1 MALLNNLRSTQ
12 LSIILLLT
20 SLGLLSQL
28 THANATPQW
37 QQTIDQGAGDTVYW
51 HAWGG
56 DVRTNNFITWVGEQT
71 EILYDV
77 KVKQVK
83 LSSTSEAVTQV
94 LAEKAAGQ
102 NTDGAVDMIWING
115 ANFLAMK
122 EQELLHG
129 PFVTDLPNAK
139 YLNLSP
145 NAPATVDFTEAV
157 AGLEVPWRLA
167 RFVFI
172 VDSKRVTEAPL
183 SMAQM
188 LTWAKANPGRL
199 THPVVSNFMG
209 TTL

>member
-1 MALLNNLRSTQ
+1 MMTLLNYSRTTQ
-12 LSIILLLT
+12 LSIILLMT

-28 THANATPQW
+28 THANATRAPTPKW

-56 DVRTNNFITWVGEQT
+56 DVRTNDFITWVGEQT

-102 NTDGAVDMIWING
+102 NTDGAVDMVWING

-129 PFVTDLPNAK
+129 PFVADLPNVK
-139 YLNLSP
+139 YLDLSP
-145 NAPATVDFTEAV
+145 INV
-157 AGLEVPWRLA
+157 
-167 RFVFI
+167 
-172 VDSKRVTEAPL
+172 
-183 SMAQM
+183 
-188 LTWAKANPGRL
+188 
-199 THPVVSNFMG
+199 
-209 TTL
+209 

>member
-1 MALLNNLRSTQ
+1 MMTLLNYSRTTQ
-12 LSIILLLT
+12 LSIILLMT

-28 THANATPQW
+28 THANATPTPKW

-102 NTDGAVDMIWING
+102 NTDGAVDMVWING

-129 PFVTDLPNAK
+129 PFVADLPN
-139 YLNLSP
+139 
-145 NAPATVDFTEAV
+145 
-157 AGLEVPWRLA
+157 
-167 RFVFI
+167 
-172 VDSKRVTEAPL
+172 
-183 SMAQM
+183 M
-188 LTWAKANPGRL
+188 
-199 THPVVSNFMG
+199 
-209 TTL
+209 TTLA

>member
-1 MALLNNLRSTQ
+1 MMTLLNYSRTTQ
-12 LSIILLLT
+12 LSIILLKT

-28 THANATPQW
+28 THANATPTPKW

-102 NTDGAVDMIWING
+102 NTDGAVDMVWING

-122 EQELLHG
+122 E
-129 PFVTDLPNAK
+129 
-139 YLNLSP
+139 
-145 NAPATVDFTEAV
+145 
-157 AGLEVPWRLA
+157 
-167 RFVFI
+167 
-172 VDSKRVTEAPL
+172 
-183 SMAQM
+183 
-188 LTWAKANPGRL
+188 
-199 THPVVSNFMG
+199 
-209 TTL
+209 